1 MPANEHISS
10 RFDSELDEIR
20 GGVLQMA
27 ALVRQQAR
35 DAIEAMLVGDV
46 ERLEAVIQNDHQVDM
61 MEVRI
66 DENSAAI
73 VARRQPTARDLRLVM
88 AVSKTVSVLES
99 IGNEARKIAL
109 AGKLLAMRSGLE
121 MPRFHEV
128 ERAAEQA
135 LARLER
141 SMQAFAEADIQ
152 LAVVAL
158 RADAAEHKQFGAVM
172 RHLVACMM
180 EDPRMISRSIAMLD
194 VLKAVE
200 RMGDHAHNIAE
211 YVIYMVQGRDVRHRA
226 LDEVEREVL

>member
-1 MPANEHISS
+1 MPSNEHISS

-20 GGVLQMA
+20 AGVLQMA
-27 ALVRQQAR
+27 ALVRQQAQDALAAMLGGDLER
-35 DAIEAMLVGDV
+35 LDAIIA
-46 ERLEAVIQNDHQVDM
+46 NDHQVDM

-99 IGNEARKIAL
+99 IGDEAKKIAQ
-109 AGKLLAMRSGLE
+109 AGKLLTLRNGLE

-128 ERAAEQA
+128 EETAAQV

-141 SMQAFAEADIQ
+141 SMRAFAEADIQ
-152 LAVVAL
+152 LALVAL
-158 RADAAEHKQFGAVM
+158 RTDATEHKQFGAVM
-172 RHLVACMM
+172 RHLVASMM

-200 RMGDHAHNIAE
+200 RMDDYAHNIAE
-211 YVIYMVQGRDVRHRA
+211 YVIYMVKGRDVRHQNPE
-226 LDEVEREVL
+226 EVERGLL